1 MWESSDLSVEKTL
14 HSIAPSIV
22 TMLKEGW
29 FDDAVGLV
37 EGFDVF
43 RQLMKHGILLQTLSK
58 LSLALTCRAQTR

>member
-1 MWESSDLSVEKTL
+1 MWESSDLSVEKML

-22 TMLKEGW
+22 TMLREGW

-43 RQLMKHGILLQTLSK
+43 CQLMKQGE
-58 LSLALTCRAQTR
+58 RAGGVK